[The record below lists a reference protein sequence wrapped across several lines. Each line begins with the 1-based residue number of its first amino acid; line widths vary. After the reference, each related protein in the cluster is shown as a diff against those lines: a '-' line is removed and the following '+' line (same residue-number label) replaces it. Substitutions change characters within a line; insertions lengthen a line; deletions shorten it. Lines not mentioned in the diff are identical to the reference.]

1 MTHTFLIA
9 QIFRTDQGC
18 IICTG
23 DVSAGTA
30 DHYGNFL
37 HTPLYVFSRLLMLL
51 SPVFYIWLDKILSK
65 FSVYETN
72 FKVMF
77 RSENSET
84 RQISYVQMHA
94 IFVKLEYLLSILCG
108 ISLTNSVHHASMI
121 EWDAISSSM
130 KLQNLYDIAWHAC
143 WEHEQR
149 FEEVSLSDFVHIF
162 YLYSLFV
169 YGILA
174 TCPRF

>member
-1 MTHTFLIA
+1 MTHTFSIA

-30 DHYGNFL
+30 GHYGNFL
-37 HTPLYVFSRLLMLL
+37 HAPLCVFSRLLMLL
-51 SPVFYIWLDKILSK
+51 CPVFYIGLDKILLNISL
-65 FSVYETN
+65 YDTN

-108 ISLTNSVHHASMI
+108 ISLTNSAHASMI
-121 EWDAISSSM
+121 EWDAI
-130 KLQNLYDIAWHAC
+130 
-143 WEHEQR
+143 
-149 FEEVSLSDFVHIF
+149 
-162 YLYSLFV
+162 
-169 YGILA
+169 
-174 TCPRF
+174 